1 MRGNLPAAGPK
12 SVLKI
17 NLVDPA
23 SGGPI
28 EYIVSPSTD
37 MRALNL
43 HIITADPA
51 ISIRWQKAFQ
61 KECWSVSVAGLCG
74 EGDAREAARA
84 ELDLIEMGVPG
95 CRDMDDFTGILRL
108 RRPVSV
114 FLFAEQQKTS
124 NTQIAAFL
132 EAGADDFVYKNID
145 ERILVAKLK
154 AHIRRIMP
162 AITEA
167 VSKFSSRAGGIEI
180 DGNRRA
186 VKIESKPGK
195 YTELSNLT
203 QKEFEILALLV
214 SNEKRVISRESMLEK
229 LWGEDAAN
237 VYSEC
242 VDKHIESLRR
252 KLGMFGKR
260 IKTVY
265 GAGYMFTENGKL

>member
-1 MRGNLPAAGPK
+1 
-12 SVLKI
+12 
-17 NLVDPA
+17 
-23 SGGPI
+23 
-28 EYIVSPSTD
+28 

-43 HIITADPA
+43 HIITADPV
-51 ISIRWQKAFQ
+51 ISVRWRKAFQ
-61 KECWSVSVAGLCG
+61 QECWPVSIAVLCSG
-74 EGDAREAARA
+74 GSAQAASGA
-84 ELDLIEMGVPG
+84 ELDLIEIGVPG
-95 CRDMDDFTGILRL
+95 CKDLDDFNTVIRL

-162 AITEA
+162 EITEA
-167 VSKFSSRAGGIEI
+167 AIRFSSHAGDIEI

-186 VKIESKPGK
+186 IKIESKPGK

-229 LWGEDAAN
+229 IWGEEATN

-252 KLGMFGKR
+252 KLGLFGKR